1 MEHKEL
7 QALIALLDDPDKE
20 VFSHV
25 SGKLMSYGSRIIPTL
40 ETAWEGG
47 VFNPM
52 LQERIE
58 NIIHRIQFENLC
70 KEFKNWAECDS
81 DDLFHGACMVARYQY
96 PDFDQKKLKED
107 IDRLKR
113 TIWLELSHHLTPL
126 EQVNI
131 FNHVLYTIL
140 EFTPKASSRNF
151 FIHKLLENKTGNA
164 LMLGVLYLII
174 TRDLDMP
181 VYGVNLPGRF
191 IMAYT
196 KEPINFQLAE
206 EDTRNKILFYINPLN
221 RGAIFSR
228 NELVTELEKRG
239 EKLDISAFVPC
250 SNTVIIGLLLENLL
264 DIYKE
269 DALTDKMEEI
279 NILMRLLQ
287 I

>member
-7 QALIALLDDPDKE
+7 NALIALLDDPDKE

-40 ETAWEGG
+40 ETVWEGG
-47 VFNPM
+47 SFNPM

-58 NIIHRIQFENLC
+58 NIIHKIQFDNLC
-70 KEFKNWAECDS
+70 HAFKHWTDFDS
-81 DDLFHGACMVARYQY
+81 DDLFEGACMVSRYQY

-107 IDRLKR
+107 FDRLKR

-140 EFTPKASSRNF
+140 EFSPKASSRNF
-151 FIHKLLENKTGNA
+151 FLHKALENKTGNA
-164 LMLGVLYLII
+164 LMMGVIYLII
-174 TRDLDMP
+174 ARDLDMP

-196 KEPINFQLAE
+196 KEPINFITEE
-206 EDTRNKILFYINPLN
+206 EDARSKILFYINPLN

-228 NELVTELEKRG
+228 NELVTELDKRG

-250 SNTVIIGLLLENLL
+250 SNKNTVGLLLENLL
-264 DIYKE
+264 EIYKE
-269 DALTDKMEEI
+269 DALTDKMEEL
-279 NILMRLLQ
+279 NMLMRMLRV
-287 I
+287 

>member
-7 QALIALLDDPDKE
+7 NALISLLDDPDKE

-40 ETAWEGG
+40 ETAWEGS
-47 VFNPM
+47 FSPM

-58 NIIHRIQFENLC
+58 NIIHKIQFDHLC
-70 KEFKNWAECDS
+70 REFNNWVNHDV
-81 DDLFHGACMVARYQY
+81 DDLCEGACLVARYQY
-96 PDFDQKKLKED
+96 PELDQKKLKED
-107 IDRLKR
+107 LDRLKR

-131 FNHVLYTIL
+131 FNHVFYTIL
-140 EFTPKASSRNF
+140 EFSPKASSRNL
-151 FIHKLLENKTGNA
+151 FIHKAIENKTGNA

-174 TRDLDMP
+174 ARDLDMP

-191 IMAYT
+191 IMAYM
-196 KEPINFQLAE
+196 KEPVNFLNPE
-206 EDTRNKILFYINPLN
+206 EDVRGKILFYINPLN

-239 EKLDISAFVPC
+239 EKLEAGAFIPC
-250 SNTVIIGLLLENLL
+250 TNPVIVGLLLENLL
-264 DIYKE
+264 DVYKE

-279 NILMRLLQ
+279 QTLLKLLRG
-287 I
+287 

>member
-7 QALIALLDDPDKE
+7 HALIALLDDPDKE
-20 VFSHV
+20 VFTHV
-25 SGKLMSYGSRIIPTL
+25 SGKLMSFGSRIIPTL

-47 VFNPM
+47 SFNPM

-58 NIIHRIQFENLC
+58 NIIHRIQFDNLTH
-70 KEFKNWAECDS
+70 EFKNWADYDS
-81 DDLFHGACMVARYQY
+81 DDLFHGACMVSRYQY

-107 IDRLKR
+107 LDRVKR

-140 EFTPKASSRNF
+140 EFSPKASSRNF

-164 LMLGVLYLII
+164 LMMGALYLII
-174 TRDLDMP
+174 ARDLDMP

-196 KEPINFQLAE
+196 KEPVDFLLAD
-206 EDTRNKILFYINPLN
+206 EDARGKILFYINPLN

-228 NELVTELEKRG
+228 NELVTELDKRG
-239 EKLDISAFVPC
+239 EKLDNAAFIPC
-250 SNTVIIGLLLENLL
+250 SNKVVIGLLLENLL
-264 DIYKE
+264 EIYKQ
-269 DALTDKMEEI
+269 DALTDKMEEL
-279 NILMRLLQ
+279 NLLLRLLCN
-287 I
+287 